1 MEKTW
6 KLVTDQKAKKN
17 RTQIC
22 YVAKV
27 IKPTFPAKNF
37 DI

>member
-27 IKPTFPAKNF
+27 SKTYFSCKKF
-37 DI
+37 